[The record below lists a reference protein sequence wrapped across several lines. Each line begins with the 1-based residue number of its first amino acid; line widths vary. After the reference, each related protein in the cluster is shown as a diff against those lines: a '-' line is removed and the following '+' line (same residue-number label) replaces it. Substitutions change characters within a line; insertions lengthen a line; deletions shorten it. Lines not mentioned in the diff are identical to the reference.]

1 MLEEISYC
9 NFIVPARSD
18 AAYIHCIRVPNNGL
32 KFSSYTYIHE
42 ECPMGYKTIS
52 LSEEAY
58 EVLRKSKRE
67 NESFS
72 QVVIRLAQ
80 KRTLRDFVDCIS
92 DDSVV
97 KLSKALEDFRKERSE
112 LWAQSMEE
120 LVS

>member
-1 MLEEISYC
+1 
-9 NFIVPARSD
+9 
-18 AAYIHCIRVPNNGL
+18 
-32 KFSSYTYIHE
+32 
-42 ECPMGYKTIS
+42 MGYKTIS